1 MLGKIFKYTLVILLG
16 MLIGAAAI
24 LAAEYFIVTKT
35 KVGTIK
41 GAVPA
46 IGEYVG
52 DSLNDYTLIEAVQK
66 LSASDTTI
74 GQYTEYLPF
83 LNDVLEGLAQDETVK
98 KFVTL
103 DLDKIKTYTF
113 SQLGSNIG
121 SAISVTASLG
131 SISESFGFTLPD
143 LPLFTTKET
152 FVKIT
157 GEDFSVANAYYK
169 DKTESIYYIE
179 EDAYVNAY
187 AGGVLVDSAK
197 EKALY
202 FKSAGIMEIPVT
214 DAVSSLSETLGG
226 VNNMTIDELN
236 ADFGV
241 DLIGDNEL
249 VAKIVHGD
257 DTLSSIADNFS
268 ARVDALTLE
277 GDLGIDLTGTTLEN
291 IVGENCTVG
300 ELKTMNFEEK
310 IDALTLEQLKVQID
324 EGSLAGKILTP
335 DTTVAQIRDS
345 AYIESKINALT
356 LSDLGVNVEE
366 GGLMSKIVSPTS
378 TVAELK
384 SMNFEEKINGLT
396 VTDLGLTVEEGSLTS
411 KIISPDTTVAEFKSM
426 DIDAKVQ
433 ALNLGDVIEINETSP
448 AILRALQNTKIEE
461 LSTSVNDLKL
471 QDVIDVGEGESN
483 PILKALFEKN
493 ATVGNI
499 SATMNELTVG
509 DIYEIKGFID
519 ASVISEETMTSEDVL
534 RYKNFRCFTRS
545 GDAATGYTY
554 TECEKPT
561 GEYGEG
567 EYFKLDKN
575 TGIWLLLMY
584 EKSGTAGAFSYKE
597 TGDIK
602 IVDLADTIQTGIRN
616 NMETSTLQELYE
628 IGFLSAVPNESIKNY
643 TLKELVEMVESF
655 PGM

>member
-300 ELKTMNFEEK
+300 E
-310 IDALTLEQLKVQID
+310 
-324 EGSLAGKILTP
+324 
-335 DTTVAQIRDS
+335 
-345 AYIESKINALT
+345 
-356 LSDLGVNVEE
+356 
-366 GGLMSKIVSPTS
+366 
-378 TVAELK
+378 
-384 SMNFEEKINGLT
+384 
-396 VTDLGLTVEEGSLTS
+396 
-411 KIISPDTTVAEFKSM
+411 
-426 DIDAKVQ
+426 
-433 ALNLGDVIEINETSP
+433 
-448 AILRALQNTKIEE
+448 
-461 LSTSVNDLKL
+461 
-471 QDVIDVGEGESN
+471 GESN

-643 TLKELVEMVESF
+643 TLRELVEMVESF